1 MQSITGVEE
10 VNLMKRLSL
19 TLMEKIKSQAEPF
32 KDNQAEEY
40 CPVCY
45 EATIKEGDANT
56 FKFGCN
62 HTFCRECAKA
72 SLALKV
78 QQNQLEMIVCPQAL
92 CGHKVTLEEIQ
103 NIFNDDPELLKKYE
117 TFKSNA
123 EVDKDP
129 LMRWCTKPG
138 CKGFVRGK
146 SLDEKMVQCPE
157 CHTKICF

>member
-78 QQNQLEMIVCPQAL
+78 Q
-92 CGHKVTLEEIQ
+92 
-103 NIFNDDPELLKKYE
+103 
-117 TFKSNA
+117 
-123 EVDKDP
+123 
-129 LMRWCTKPG
+129 
-138 CKGFVRGK
+138 
-146 SLDEKMVQCPE
+146 
-157 CHTKICF
+157 

>member
-19 TLMEKIKSQAEPF
+19 TLMEKIKSQAEPL
-32 KDNQAEEY
+32 KDDQAEEY
-40 CPVCY
+40 CAVCY

-78 QQNQLEMIVCPQAL
+78 Q
-92 CGHKVTLEEIQ
+92 
-103 NIFNDDPELLKKYE
+103 
-117 TFKSNA
+117 
-123 EVDKDP
+123 
-129 LMRWCTKPG
+129 
-138 CKGFVRGK
+138 
-146 SLDEKMVQCPE
+146 
-157 CHTKICF
+157 